1 MLVGPSLTRLQFV
14 GAAMKLRSSRGMP
27 KTYCDAGVRP
37 SWEAMAEIR
46 GNRGRG
52 DDSASSPAAAEKELA
67 PLRFPWMPFLARSS
81 GLPHHTQAWRF
92 TTTGTC

>member
-37 SWEAMAEIR
+37 SWEAMAELR
-46 GNRGRG
+46 GNRG
-52 DDSASSPAAAEKELA
+52 
-67 PLRFPWMPFLARSS
+67 
-81 GLPHHTQAWRF
+81 
-92 TTTGTC
+92 